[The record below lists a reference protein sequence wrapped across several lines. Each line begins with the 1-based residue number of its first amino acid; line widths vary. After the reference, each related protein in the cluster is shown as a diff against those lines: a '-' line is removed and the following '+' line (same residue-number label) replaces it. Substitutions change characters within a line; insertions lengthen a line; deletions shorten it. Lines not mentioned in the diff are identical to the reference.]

1 MKQGVSP
8 KLRKNF
14 SKKHLLATVHGCFEE
29 IEDPIVGRG
38 YTLSD
43 YLMSGVAV
51 FSLKFP
57 SLLEFDNNARNLD
70 LPVFE
75 NLQTLFG
82 VEKIPSDSGLCKRLD
97 ALNPHTLRPAFK
109 KLFAQLQRGKVLE
122 DYKYLD
128 SHLLIS
134 VDGTGFFS
142 SSSVSCDNCCQK
154 HHRDGSTTY
163 YHQMLCG
170 AVVSPDQKE
179 VFPLVPEPIQN
190 TDGSTKND
198 CERNASMRFFD
209 DFRREHPH
217 MKVIVLQDALASN
230 APHIKFLE
238 GHKLQYILGAKPK
251 GHKFLFQYMK
261 DSSEV
266 QHVEIKD
273 VDGTLHRFEFLNDVP
288 LNQSNQEVRVNV
300 LSYEET
306 KSGTKRNPNP
316 KPKRFAWVTGI
327 PLEKSNLMKIMRAG
341 RSRWKIENETFNTLK
356 NQGYNFEHNF
366 GHGHQHLST
375 VFGFLMMLAFLIDQ
389 IELRCYGLFKNALD
403 KMDRLKYLREK
414 VRTMF
419 QEYVL
424 ESWELMYK
432 AIAKGY
438 KGRIIYDSS

>member
-8 KLRKNF
+8 KLRKHF
-14 SKKHLLATVHGCFEE
+14 SKKHLLATVHDCFEE

-57 SLLEFDNNARNLD
+57 SLLEFDTNARNLD

-75 NLQTLFG
+75 NLRTLFG
-82 VEKIPSDSGLCKRLD
+82 VEKIPSDSGLRKRLD

-109 KLFAQLQRGKVLE
+109 KLFAKLQRGKVLE

-128 SHLLIS
+128 GHLLIS

-154 HHRDGSTTY
+154 HHRDGTITY

-170 AVVSPDQKE
+170 AIVSPDQKE

-217 MKVIVLQDALASN
+217 MKVIVLQDALAAN

-238 GHKLQYILGAKPK
+238 GHKLPYILGAKPK
-251 GHKFLFQYMK
+251 GHKFLFQSMK
-261 DSSEV
+261 DSPEV
-266 QHVEIKD
+266 QHMEVKE
-273 VDGTLHRFEFLNDVP
+273 VDGTRHRFEFLNDVP

-300 LSYEET
+300 LRYQET
-306 KSGTKRNPNP
+306 KPGTKRNPNP

-327 PLEKSNLMKIMRAG
+327 PLETSNLMKIMRAG

-375 VFGFLMMLAFLIDQ
+375 VFGLLMMLAFLIDQ
-389 IELRCYGLFKNALD
+389 IELRCYGLFNNALG
-403 KMDRLKYLREK
+403 KMVRLKYLREK
-414 VRTMF
+414 IRTMF

-424 ESWELMYK
+424 ESWEVMYN
-432 AIAKGY
+432 AIIQGY
-438 KGRIIYDSS
+438 KGKIFYDSS